1 MPLNFAISAAATPDK
16 PTITLIIMHGYGAD
30 EYDLLP
36 IAKQLQGNFNAIS
49 IQAPLELDWGGFAW
63 YHLSQTIT
71 GIHGDDASRIESEQK
86 VVDFLRKQKDEGK
99 LGEVILMGFSQGAAM
114 SYSLLANEAFHSL
127 ALDLKAVIAISGYI
141 PLDVRPILSKRQL
154 GGLPVFISH
163 GLYDDLIPVQA
174 LDSAKE
180 LLDKQGANV
189 TAKTYEIGHGLT
201 EETIADINQF
211 LVGSL

>member
-1 MPLNFAISAAATPDK
+1 MPLHFATTAARDTEKAA
-16 PTITLIIMHGYGAD
+16 ITFIIMHGYGAD

-36 IAKQLQGNFNAIS
+36 IAKQFQGNYHAIS
-49 IQAPLELDWGGFAW
+49 IQAPIELDWGGFAW

-86 VVDFLRKQKDEGK
+86 VVDFLRRQKDEGK
-99 LGEVILMGFSQGAAM
+99 ISDVILMGFSQGAAM

-127 ALDLKAVIAISGYI
+127 GLNLKAVVALSGYI
-141 PLDVRPILSKRQL
+141 PLDVRPKLSERQL

-163 GLYDDLIPVQA
+163 GLYDDLIPPQA

-180 LLDKQGANV
+180 LLEKQGAVV
-189 TAKTYEIGHGLT
+189 TTKTYEIGHGLT
-201 EETIADINQF
+201 EETIADIDRF

>member
-1 MPLNFAISAAATPDK
+1 MPLHFATTAAQEPEKAV
-16 PTITLIIMHGYGAD
+16 TLIIMHGYGAD
-30 EYDLLP
+30 EFDLLP
-36 IAKQLQGNFNAIS
+36 IAKQFQGNYNAIS
-49 IQAPLELDWGGFAW
+49 IQAPIELDWGGFAW

-86 VVDFLRKQKDEGK
+86 VVDFLHKQKEEGK
-99 LGEVILMGFSQGAAM
+99 LNDIILMGFSQGAAM

-127 ALDLKAVIAISGYI
+127 GLNLKAVIALSGYI
-141 PLDVRPILSKRQL
+141 PLDVRPTLSAQQL

-163 GLYDDLIPVQA
+163 GLYDDLIPPQA

-180 LLDKQGANV
+180 LLEKQGASV

-211 LVGSL
+211 LVASL

>member
-1 MPLNFAISAAATPDK
+1 VPLHSATTAALKPDE
-16 PTITLIIMHGYGAD
+16 PAITLVIMHGYGAD

-36 IAKQLQGNFNAIS
+36 IAKQLQGNYNALS

-71 GIHGDDASRIESEQK
+71 GIHGDDASRIESEQMI
-86 VVDFLRKQKDEGK
+86 VDFLRKQKEEEK
-99 LGEVILMGFSQGAAM
+99 LNNVILMGFSQGAAM
-114 SYSLLANEAFHSL
+114 SYSLLANEAFHQL
-127 ALDLKAVIAISGYI
+127 GVHLKAVIALSGYI
-141 PLDVRPILSKRQL
+141 PLDVRPKLSERQL
-154 GGLPVFISH
+154 DGLPVFISH
-163 GLYDDLIPVQA
+163 GLYDDLIPPQA

-180 LLDKQGANV
+180 VLEKQGANV
-189 TAKTYEIGHGLT
+189 TAKTYEVGHGLT

>member
-1 MPLNFAISAAATPDK
+1 MPLHFATTTAAKPDESAI
-16 PTITLIIMHGYGAD
+16 TIIIMHGYGAD

-36 IAKQLQGNFNAIS
+36 IAKQLQGNYNAIS
-49 IQAPLELDWGGFAW
+49 IQAPIELDWGGFAW

-71 GIHGDDASRIESEQK
+71 GIHGDDASRIESEQM
-86 VVDFLRKQKDEGK
+86 VVDFLRNQKEEGK
-99 LGEVILMGFSQGAAM
+99 LNDIILMGFSQGAAM

-127 ALDLKAVIAISGYI
+127 GLNLKAVIALSGYI
-141 PLDVRPILSKRQL
+141 PLDVRPKLSARQL
-154 GGLPVFISH
+154 DGLPIFISH
-163 GLYDDLIPVQA
+163 GLYDDLIPPQT

-180 LLDKQGANV
+180 LLEKQGAIV

-211 LVGSL
+211 LVDSL